1 MKSIIETCT
10 NNENLNM
17 PIKIFGW
24 IKKTRKLGSIIFLDV
39 YDISGFV
46 QVFVDEKNKFYNEI
60 YSTPKGT
67 LVSIKG
73 TLKNRKSINNEVPSG
88 H

>member
-24 IKKTRKLGSIIFLDV
+24 IKKTKKLGSIIFLDV

-46 QVFVDEKNKFYNEI
+46 QVSVDEKNKFYSEI
-60 YSTPKGT
+60 YST
-67 LVSIKG
+67 
-73 TLKNRKSINNEVPSG
+73 LKVMLS
-88 H
+88 